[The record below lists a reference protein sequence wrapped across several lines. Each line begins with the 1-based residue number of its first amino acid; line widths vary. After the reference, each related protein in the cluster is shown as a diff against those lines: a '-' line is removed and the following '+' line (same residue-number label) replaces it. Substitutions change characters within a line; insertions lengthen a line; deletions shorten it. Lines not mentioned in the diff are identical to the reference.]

1 MDMSKPMDE
10 SQMEDGK
17 GKMEDLSGETLVKTD
32 GKKNDEKMEHDQ
44 MKEEKMKDMNKD
56 ESHSGHEETSP
67 LIRKGVIDLKSI
79 DKNKDRKVYQDM
91 MDWNIISDEP
101 GRCPICNM
109 ELKEVSL
116 EKAKSNLIENGFK
129 VK

>member
-1 MDMSKPMDE
+1 MKTGLNKILQIGLFASGIIFLSIFTAC
-10 SQMEDGK
+10 SQDNKNPDHQSMNMEK
-17 GKMEDLSGETLVKTD
+17 NQTD
-32 GKKNDEKMEHDQ
+32 
-44 MKEEKMKDMNKD
+44 
-56 ESHSGHEETSP
+56 SSI
-67 LIRKGVIDLKSI
+67 IRKGTIDLEMI
-79 DKNKDRKVYQDM
+79 DHNKDGMVYQDM
-91 MDWNIISDEP
+91 MDWNVISDEP